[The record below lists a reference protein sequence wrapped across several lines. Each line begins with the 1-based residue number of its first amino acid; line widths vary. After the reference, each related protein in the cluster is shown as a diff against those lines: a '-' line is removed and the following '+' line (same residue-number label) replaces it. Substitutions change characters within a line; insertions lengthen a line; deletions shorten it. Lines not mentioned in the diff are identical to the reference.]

1 MALLV
6 KAPDGIEL
14 AYEVRGVSGAGPFA
28 VVLVHGW
35 AGNRTY
41 WERGIHLL
49 AERYQVVALDLG
61 GHGES
66 GRGRADWNLPAFGD
80 DVAAVVDDVGADRIA
95 LVGHSMGG
103 DAVVYAAAHLGE
115 RVAGIVWVDAFRS
128 LGDEPVSSPDDVIT
142 FVAPFRD
149 DFTTAVTQF
158 ARSLFPAA
166 AEAALVDRVAADMA
180 SFPQE
185 VALGSIGYAL
195 NREPPLLAAMSEI
208 KAPMVA
214 INPDIGP
221 TDAGSLRRHG
231 VEPVVLEGV
240 GHYMM
245 LEAPDRFTDALLAA
259 LRSFD
264 RSD

>member
-1 MALLV
+1 MASLV
-6 KAPDGIEL
+6 KASDGIAL
-14 AYEVRGVSGAGPFA
+14 AYEVHGGSGAGPFA

-41 WERGIHLL
+41 WDRAIHLL
-49 AERYQVVALDLG
+49 ADRYQVVALDLG

-80 DVAAVVDDVGADRIA
+80 DVVAVVDDVGADRIA

-103 DAVVYAAAHLGE
+103 DAIVYAAAHLDD

-128 LGDEPVSSPDDVIT
+128 LGTEPVSSPEDVT
-142 FVAPFRD
+142 SFVAPFRD

-158 ARSLFPAA
+158 ARSLFPAG
-166 AEAALVDRVAADMA
+166 AEPALVDRVAADMA
-180 SFPQE
+180 AFPQE
-185 VALGSIGYAL
+185 VGLGSIAHAL

-208 KAPMVA
+208 EAPMVA

-231 VEPVVLEGV
+231 VEPVVLDGV
-240 GHYMM
+240 GHYLM
-245 LEAPDRFTDALLAA
+245 LEAPDRFNDALLAT
-259 LRSFD
+259 LQSFE
-264 RSD
+264 R